1 MLICGSKKGKILIY
15 QLAMG
20 QLIAEVQNA
29 HYLAINDLALSYSS
43 DAARQGDLIIT
54 GGQDSKVK
62 VWNLSAL
69 LS

>member
-29 HYLAINDLALSYSS
+29 HYLAINDLDLAHAS
-43 DAARQGDLIIT
+43 DTARQADLIIT
-54 GGQDSKVK
+54 AG
-62 VWNLSAL
+62 
-69 LS
+69 